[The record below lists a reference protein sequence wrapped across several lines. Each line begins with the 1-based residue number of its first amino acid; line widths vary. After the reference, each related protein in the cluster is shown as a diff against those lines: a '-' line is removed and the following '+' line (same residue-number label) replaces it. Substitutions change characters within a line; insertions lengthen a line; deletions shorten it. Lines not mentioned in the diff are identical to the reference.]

1 MRPGFY
7 GRVQIAAVII
17 DMYCHRPDSLWSDV
31 ADDSLS
37 LSLSFFSMHARA
49 DALERTT
56 HPPRSLALRARTNRA
71 DALVR
76 RSAPQGAS
84 VNSDSQSVTCKRWW
98 GHGYGYVVGVVC
110 RRAHC
115 FY

>member
-1 MRPGFY
+1 MHPGFY
-7 GRVQIAAVII
+7 GRVKIAEVII
-17 DMYCHRPDSLWSDV
+17 DIYCHRPDSLWSDG

-84 VNSDSQSVTCKRWW
+84 VNSEYSPLRGLLCEFSMIYLT
-98 GHGYGYVVGVVC
+98 
-110 RRAHC
+110 
-115 FY
+115 